1 MSDVKFYRCK
11 HCGNLV
17 AVIEDGG
24 PVPVCCGEPM
34 QLLVAGEVDAA
45 VEKHVPVVTVDGDRA
60 KVSVG
65 EVAHPMTDAHY
76 IQWVAVANGDKL
88 IVKHLHPGDA
98 PEVGFCAHAVE
109 GAMVYA
115 YCNLHGLWKT
125 QA

>member
-1 MSDVKFYRCK
+1 MSDAKFYRCK

-34 QLLVAGEVDAA
+34 QLLVAGEV
-45 VEKHVPVVTVDGDRA
+45 
-60 KVSVG
+60 
-65 EVAHPMTDAHY
+65 AHPMTDAHY

-88 IVKHLHPGDA
+88 IVKYLHPGDA

-109 GAMVYA
+109 GATVYA

>member
-1 MSDVKFYRCK
+1 MSDAKFYRCK

-45 VEKHVPVVTVDGDRA
+45 VEKHVPVVTIDGDRA

-88 IVKHLHPGDA
+88 IVKYLHPGDA

-109 GAMVYA
+109 GATVYA
-115 YCNLHGLWKT
+115 YCNLHGL
-125 QA
+125 

>member
-1 MSDVKFYRCK
+1 
-11 HCGNLV
+11 
-17 AVIEDGG
+17 
-24 PVPVCCGEPM
+24 M
-34 QLLVAGEVDAA
+34 QAAKGSDAA
-45 VEKHVPVVTVDGDRA
+45 TGIVTVYVKIPERDELQSHSQA

-88 IVKHLHPGDA
+88 IVKYLHPGDA

-109 GAMVYA
+109 GATVYA